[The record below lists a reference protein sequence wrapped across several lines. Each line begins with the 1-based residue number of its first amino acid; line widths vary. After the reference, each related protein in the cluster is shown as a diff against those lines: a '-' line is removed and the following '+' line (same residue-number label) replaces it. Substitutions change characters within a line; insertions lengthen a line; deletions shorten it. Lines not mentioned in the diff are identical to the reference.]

1 MLPCIIEKWNCKEF
15 LCLSGNVLNLVLFPY
30 HGEYIYIYTLPAI
43 RIMYSFK
50 LIYYCGF
57 NIEVVLSFCFDF
69 DWKQLQ
75 GNDFLL
81 LGLTYTYLNSIRI

>member
-1 MLPCIIEKWNCKEF
+1 MELQRISLSVRKCAKSSVISLPWR
-15 LCLSGNVLNLVLFPY
+15 
-30 HGEYIYIYTLPAI
+30 IYIYTLPAI